1 MNEEEMDSINIIP
14 LLDIMLVLLA
24 IVLTTA
30 SFVANGRI
38 PVDLAKSESATPAQT
53 EPLVVTM
60 TAQHQFY
67 LNDQPIADL
76 AAALADKKRD
86 TPVLLRA
93 DGKLILHD
101 FVSTVDAIKQQGFSK
116 VNLEVQRP

>member
-1 MNEEEMDSINIIP
+1 MDSINIIP

-30 SFVANGRI
+30 TFVANGRI
-38 PVDLAKSESATPAQT
+38 PVDLAKSDSAAPAKT
-53 EPLVVTM
+53 EPLVLTM
-60 TAQHQFY
+60 TDKHQFY
-67 LNDQPIADL
+67 LNDQPIKDL
-76 AAALADKKRD
+76 ASALAGKKHD

-93 DGKLILHD
+93 DGKLKLHD